1 MGKYSD
7 KQQNYI
13 KPTLIFLQRVQKNK
27 FVFLQSYTLIIFI
40 NTKKYKLGRRIIT
53 KIKRFYSIFF

>member
-40 NTKKYKLGRRIIT
+40 NTKNISSAEELLQK
-53 KIKRFYSIFF
+53 